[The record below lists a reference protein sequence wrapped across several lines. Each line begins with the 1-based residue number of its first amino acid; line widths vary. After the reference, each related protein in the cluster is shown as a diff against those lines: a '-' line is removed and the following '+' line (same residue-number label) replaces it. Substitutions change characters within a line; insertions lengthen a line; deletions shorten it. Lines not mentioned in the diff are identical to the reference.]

1 MMRIGIVGATGLM
14 GHGMA
19 RNILA
24 AGLPLAYTLRTPSE
38 RVADLAAAGAEQAAD
53 NAALGSACDVV
64 VLSLTSSADVEE
76 VFSALLTA
84 PREGLVV
91 VDTSTS
97 EPSVTR
103 RLALAGAAHGV
114 RLVDAPVTRGPAEAE
129 AGTLNVMVG
138 ADDAAYEQV
147 RPVIEAIAGR
157 ILRTGETGT
166 AHTLKLLNNFVIQA
180 ITTSLAEAFAVA
192 AKAGMDPRLV
202 EEILGMGVAESAL
215 LHLMGR
221 ALDGDHSG
229 MVFAL
234 DNARKDVR
242 YYTRLAGDNA
252 VPAPVG
258 DGVHEALG
266 IASALGFGGEYV
278 PALVKA
284 QAVLNGVEIG
294 RSRRDRP

>member
-1 MMRIGIVGATGLM
+1 MRIGFVGATGLM

-19 RNILA
+19 KNILA
-24 AGLPLAYTLRTPSE
+24 AGLPLAYTLRQPSD
-38 RVADLAAAGAEQAAD
+38 RVADLAEAGAELVED

-64 VLSLTSSADVEE
+64 VLCVTASADVGE
-76 VFSALLTA
+76 VTAALLTA
-84 PREGLVV
+84 PRAGLAI

-97 EPSVTR
+97 EPSVTL
-103 RLALAGAAHGV
+103 RLAEQCAAKGV
-114 RLVDAPVTRGPAEAE
+114 RFVDAPVTRGPAEAE

-138 ADDAAYEQV
+138 ADDATFEQV
-147 RPVIEAIAGR
+147 RPVIEAISER
-157 ILRTGETGT
+157 ILRTGSTGT

-192 AKAGMDPRLV
+192 AKSGMDPRLV
-202 EEILGMGVAESAL
+202 EEILGLGVAESKL

-221 ALDGDHSG
+221 ALDGDTGG

-252 VPAPVG
+252 VPVPVG

-266 IASALGFGGEYV
+266 IASALGFGAEYV
-278 PALVKA
+278 PALVLA
-284 QAVLNGVEIG
+284 QAKLNGVAIG
-294 RSRRDRP
+294 R